1 MRKFKTKNRFFPKV
15 PLNVGSLK
23 KIFETSDD
31 TIEIFDIDANDD
43 FGQAG
48 RKIPHNV
55 GS

>member
-1 MRKFKTKNRFFPKV
+1 MLEFE
-15 PLNVGSLK
+15 

-43 FGQAG
+43 FGQAR